1 MAYLAESD
9 IEAELSLDIDANSTP
24 NTTEVAG
31 FIADIEADL
40 NGVLYAVGVSLPLTE
55 ASHPNAWKILTQTA
69 LWGVCSRVIAA
80 FGGVVIEQ
88 GPKEANYWER
98 YREKLRQIEE
108 NPASLYDAPFSTSS
122 SRLSLGGLTST
133 DDDSYDPFFKMDDVF

>member
-1 MAYLAESD
+1 MAYLIETD

-40 NGVLYAVGVSLPLTE
+40 NGVLYAVGVSLPLNE
-55 ASHPNAWKILTQTA
+55 ISHPNAWKILAQTA

-80 FGGVVIEQ
+80 YHKGATAKVQTFCPG
-88 GPKEANYWER
+88 
-98 YREKLRQIEE
+98 
-108 NPASLYDAPFSTSS
+108 
-122 SRLSLGGLTST
+122 SLGRAGREIQYLR
-133 DDDSYDPFFKMDDVF
+133 FKIRCKKGVTVQGV